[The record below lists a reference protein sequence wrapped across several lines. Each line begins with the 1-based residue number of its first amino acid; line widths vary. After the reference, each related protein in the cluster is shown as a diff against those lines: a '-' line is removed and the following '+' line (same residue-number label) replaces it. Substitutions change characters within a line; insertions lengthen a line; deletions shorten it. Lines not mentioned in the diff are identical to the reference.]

1 MLLLFMKIS
10 SSFTWLVRLSWHD
23 LRGIFRIWKLIA
35 LLKVSWNLML
45 LLEIATSSVTLW
57 LRFWIWLTP
66 STALTSTFHFRLKIA
81 SITEAPFLRSI
92 RRIISISCNL
102 VLKKATSSLSSLVST
117 SSLRRKGVLMTK
129 PPSLRGMKLIMPIH
143 LGVAWTRPRA
153 LLLGSAFGKGVLS
166 SGPASGS
173 CLWVPPLQ
181 KGVLVTKPLA
191 LRGVK
196 LIIAVR
202 LGVV

>member
-10 SSFTWLVRLSWHD
+10 SSFIWLVRLSWHD

-35 LLKVSWNLML
+35 LLKVSLNLML
-45 LLEIATSSVTLW
+45 FLEITTSSVTLW

-102 VLKKATSSLSSLVST
+102 VLKKATSSLVST